1 MKPVPAASG
10 GSTGLIFWR
19 GAGHGPGKDGGSSI
33 GLNSWGRETK
43 LRGCERHVDI
53 FEDGL
58 GGDPSYAVRGLDE
71 VVAGPAGLFAAKSV
85 GKDEGFGELTS
96 AHQETGAVDG
106 PFTFKIHS
114 AFFHPSAGQ
123 VFVFGFQV
131 SGFDRARSPLGGCLF
146 QVERLYAHKEGW
158 SIHKNCATVKFFSAD
173 LRGSNADRARVEE
186 ICNWHR
192 GCGV

>member
-10 GSTGLIFWR
+10 GSTGAIFWG
-19 GAGHGPGKDGGSSI
+19 GAGNRPGEDARRSI
-33 GLNSWGRETK
+33 GWDSGLNSWGRETK

-58 GGDPSYAVRGLDE
+58 GGDSSYTVRGLDE

-114 AFFHPSAGQ
+114 AFFHPLVEQ
-123 VFVFGFQV
+123 VFVSGFQV
-131 SGFDRARSPLGGCLF
+131 SSFDRARSPLGGCLF
-146 QVERLYAHKEGW
+146 QVERLYAQKEGG
-158 SIHKNCATVKFFSAD
+158 SITQELCNGEILFCGSA
-173 LRGSNADRARVEE
+173 RIECGSSA
-186 ICNWHR
+186 
-192 GCGV
+192 G